1 MKNFWSLC
9 EEYESVNVL
18 LPTAFYI
25 LFWKIDDAK
34 QTMHVQPQGTQ
45 VILRIISMAESAS
58 R

>member
-1 MKNFWSLC
+1 MKDFWSL
-9 EEYESVNVL
+9 
-18 LPTAFYI
+18 PKAFYI

-45 VILRIISMAESAS
+45 AIFRIISMAESAS

>member
-1 MKNFWSLC
+1 MLIKFPESIKNMKDFWSL
-9 EEYESVNVL
+9 SK
-18 LPTAFYI
+18 AFYI

-45 VILRIISMAESAS
+45 AIFRIISMAESAS